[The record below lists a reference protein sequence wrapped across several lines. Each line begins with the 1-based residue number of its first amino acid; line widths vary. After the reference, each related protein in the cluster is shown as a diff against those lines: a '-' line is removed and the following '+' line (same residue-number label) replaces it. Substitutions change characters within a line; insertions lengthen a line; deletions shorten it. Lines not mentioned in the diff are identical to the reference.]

1 MIIYCGL
8 RHCSESSSSKCS
20 PLSSRDSIVGLLLA
34 PLEPQSNLELLFLDA
49 QIKLLTNDWLPEI
62 AQSAIADVKAT
73 VVADGIL
80 MHIGLITLDEGGPRG
95 GENLRSEIA
104 LDEDGEEVKIQGR
117 IAELIFL

>member
-1 MIIYCGL
+1 
-8 RHCSESSSSKCS
+8 
-20 PLSSRDSIVGLLLA
+20 
-34 PLEPQSNLELLFLDA
+34 SNLELLFLDA

-95 GENLRSEIA
+95 GENLRSEIT